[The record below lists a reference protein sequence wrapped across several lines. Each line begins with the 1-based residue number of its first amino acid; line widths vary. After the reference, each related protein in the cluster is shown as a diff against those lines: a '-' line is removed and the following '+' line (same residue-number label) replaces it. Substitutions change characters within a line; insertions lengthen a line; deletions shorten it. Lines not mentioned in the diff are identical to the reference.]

1 MASSHGSFQSGYLC
15 TGILSRFLVSYSNTE
30 SAVLEACLNI
40 FQEQIANNME
50 SNAKLTAKEQK
61 IVEKEIEKLFSL
73 LEIEGT
79 FELTSTDDNLELL
92 MDTKDSGM
100 VIGYHGEIL
109 ESLQLISSLIIAKK
123 LDRFIRVSI
132 EVDGYKKTRT
142 EYLQKLA
149 QEARERAISENAEQ
163 VITSLKSWERRIV
176 HLILQ
181 DDEDVTSESQGL
193 GRERVLVIKPKQ

>member
-1 MASSHGSFQSGYLC
+1 
-15 TGILSRFLVSYSNTE
+15 
-30 SAVLEACLNI
+30 
-40 FQEQIANNME
+40 ME
-50 SNAKLTAKEQK
+50 NAKLSAKEQK
-61 IVEKEIEKLFSL
+61 TVEKVIEKLFSL

-79 FELTSTDDNLELL
+79 FELSSNEENLELL

-109 ESLQLISSLIIAKK
+109 ESLQLISSLLIAKK

-149 QEARERAISENAEQ
+149 QDTRERAISENAEQ

-181 DDEDVTSESQGL
+181 DDDQVTSESQGV
-193 GRERVLVIKPKQ
+193 GRDRVLVIKPKA

>member
-1 MASSHGSFQSGYLC
+1 
-15 TGILSRFLVSYSNTE
+15 
-30 SAVLEACLNI
+30 
-40 FQEQIANNME
+40 ME
-50 SNAKLTAKEQK
+50 SIKLTAKEQK
-61 IVEKEIEKLFSL
+61 SVEQVVEKLFAL

-79 FELTSTDDNLELL
+79 FELSAQDEALEIL

-109 ESLQLISSLIIAKK
+109 ESLQLIASLLIAKK
-123 LDRFIRVSI
+123 LERFVRVSI

-149 QEARERAISENAEQ
+149 NDARERAISENQEQ

-176 HLILQ
+176 HVILQ
-181 DDEDVTSESQGL
+181 EDDQVTSESQGT
-193 GRERVLVIKPKQ
+193 GRERVLIIKPKE

>member
-1 MASSHGSFQSGYLC
+1 M
-15 TGILSRFLVSYSNTE
+15 TDNKTTE
-30 SAVLEACLNI
+30 EKV
-40 FQEQIANNME
+40 
-50 SNAKLTAKEQK
+50 KLTAKEQK
-61 IVEKEIEKLFSL
+61 TAEQVIEKLFSL

-79 FELTSTDDNLELL
+79 FELSPQDDTLEIL

-100 VIGYHGEIL
+100 VIGYHGETL
-109 ESLQLISSLIIAKK
+109 ESLQLITSLLVAKK
-123 LDRFIRVSI
+123 LDRFIRISI

-149 QEARERAISENAEQ
+149 QDARERAISENQEQ

-181 DDEDVTSESQGL
+181 DDEEVSSESAGT
-193 GRERVLVIKPKQ
+193 GRERVLIIKPKE